1 MIKSWSSW
9 KRFPN
14 GASGES
20 IEAPIGPGVYE
31 VRRTDNGALVAFG
44 HSANVANAIS
54 ELKVENRRAGWVS
67 LLKRRLG
74 NVPEVP
80 PTNNLEY
87 RTYAASSRAEAKT
100 AARRFVGLRQAYW
113 RQRTVA
119 DWVNGRA

>member
-9 KRFPN
+9 KRFPDGSN
-14 GASGES
+14 GES

-31 VRRTDNGALVAFG
+31 VRRTDNGELVAFG
-44 HSANVANAIS
+44 HSANVANSIS

-87 RTYAASSRAEAKT
+87 RTYAAASRAEAKT

-119 DWVNGRA
+119 DWINGRA